1 MALDVS
7 SKMKLKKYQRKYE
20 KSIEEYRKSIEK
32 LLNELVPKINIP
44 LAVVGFLI
52 VVSGITPVFIILVNA
67 TIINQPLT
75 AFSIITCFFCYMI
88 SFSGYMLVHRS
99 TERDWL

>member
-1 MALDVS
+1 MP
-7 SKMKLKKYQRKYE
+7 SKIRFKKYQRKYE

-44 LAVVGFLI
+44 LAVVGFLLA
-52 VVSGITPVFIILVNA
+52 VSGMTPVFIILVDA
-67 TIINQPLT
+67 TIINQILT
-75 AFSIITCFFCYMI
+75 TSSIITCFFCYII